1 MSVFDYRRRPTSVTR
16 VGRVLIGGD
25 NPVRLQ
31 SMNNTST
38 MDTPGSVAQ
47 ALKIAAAGADI
58 DRLTA
63 QGVREAANLGA
74 TCPL

>member
-63 QGVREAANLGA
+63 QGVR
-74 TCPL
+74 